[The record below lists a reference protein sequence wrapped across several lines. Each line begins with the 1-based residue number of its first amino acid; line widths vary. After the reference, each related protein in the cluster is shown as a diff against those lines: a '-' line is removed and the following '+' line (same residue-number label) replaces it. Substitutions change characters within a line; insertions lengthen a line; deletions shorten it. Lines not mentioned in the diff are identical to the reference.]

1 MIEYKIDVNDTR
13 LQVALGELPK
23 QLRRRLKGKIGE
35 LTNQLLR
42 MVKAREPV
50 RTGRMRSRTHA
61 YVDENVA
68 KNFVRGRVRIIATGQ
83 AQPLAA
89 AFGALEYGSTGR
101 RFPVKS
107 YRRGS
112 GQVRAYE
119 RRGGIREMRFLRGAA
134 AVMLPRARAEIEE
147 VLNGTVRDALK

>member
-1 MIEYKIDVNDTR
+1 MIDFRVEVNDKQLT
-13 LQVALGELPK
+13 VALDQLPK
-23 QLRRRLKGKIGE
+23 QLRRQLKAKIGE

-89 AFGALEYGSTGR
+89 AFGALEYGSTGQ

-107 YRRGS
+107 YRRGR

-119 RRGGIREMRFLRGAA
+119 RRGGLRELRFLRGAA
-134 AVMLPRARAEIEE
+134 AVMLPRARREIEE
-147 VLNGTVRDALK
+147 VLNGTLRDALK

>member
-1 MIEYKIDVNDTR
+1 MIDFRVEVDDTR
-13 LQVALGELPK
+13 LKVALNELPK
-23 QLRRRLKGKIGE
+23 ALRRRLKAKITV

-42 MVKAREPV
+42 MVEAREPV
-50 RTGRMRSRTHA
+50 RTGRLRRQTHA

-68 KNFVRGRVRIIATGQ
+68 KNFVRGRVRILPTMGINRT
-83 AQPLAA
+83 AA

-101 RFPVKS
+101 RFA
-107 YRRGS
+107 
-112 GQVRAYE
+112 VRAYRRRSGTVSAYS
-119 RRGGIREMRFLRGAA
+119 RRGGIAEMRFLRGAA